1 MDIEIIKREFPN
13 SISDQKCAL
22 FDRWLRI
29 YPSASWDDVVLA
41 LEAIG
46 ENHLAQTIQTNKK
59 QWVILILHVLSTNLF
74 HSSYISNLVR
84 QHLLFMVNPLYVI
97 WMIN

>member
-1 MDIEIIKREFPN
+1 MDIEIIERDYPS
-13 SISDQKCAL
+13 SIYAQKHAL
-22 FDRWLRI
+22 FETWLRMSF
-29 YPSASWDDVVLA
+29 SASWDDVVLA